1 MSEPRR
7 NLFNRP
13 VIEQQRPRGI
23 GEILADAHGR
33 ELNRRGSTAEDY
45 SLNQFV
51 DDSLRSLPADDPAAK
66 QIREWRTSQ
75 QATALPWS
83 TQNQRLAEVNAEL
96 GGESAFTDLVG
107 KLNPF
112 DGGFGSRKG
121 RSTEEIINK
130 DSGTNVFQDVVRA
143 GMLGSQ
149 AYMDTLTLGG
159 WRAAREKATE
169 LQSEITGFPSIV
181 PGMSSEEVTQQLTK
195 EREGGG
201 RTARGGVDG
210 ILDRSAQGL
219 RDAQAAQGASFVTGT
234 AEGLGSLLAMFG
246 PGGIS
251 SWVNKF
257 GNVLKV
263 SGAAVKGLPMLGR
276 ALQNPILN
284 MSLTE
289 GLLAGGQAATQKL
302 IGDDADASKALDSV
316 LPRMLNGAVLGAL
329 GAPLQL
335 LGRGVERAL
344 LKRLTTSGESARWL
358 GQAAGDLPNVFA
370 KMRAGLARAGGKAV
384 EFQMFS
390 WVPDVYRPGK
400 DGKYEPS
407 PWVTTILNPIA
418 IQEAIEGKDG
428 GKYGQAVAELYEH
441 FLGSYKEHAAT
452 GVVMSMIGG
461 KHHRVGGS
469 EKWTE
474 PFKSLVKPGPAQST
488 EAIPDNYR
496 SPEEAQRRSR
506 RTYVP
511 NALDLQRER
520 ATRTKREAREN
531 LTPAERKAVSEAI
544 KTQFDGL
551 DQAGREEAINAI
563 VKFAAAAGEAD
574 VALAKRRGGL
584 PPDAPTLAKTVTDWI
599 GETLGDKVFEG
610 KAIDKDTPGLGV
622 EVELVRD
629 PARPN
634 QPGRKAEILER
645 ITTRPEALQSA
656 ADPER
661 RVMQMLRVRFEDG
674 SIGLVPM
681 ENVRQVVPGEGIGD
695 GSAPPSQG
703 TPTDPVGR
711 VRNMATGETGVL
723 RGGRTLEDGTKV
735 GLVEIGGQVREM
747 PADQLQAWNPG
758 QFPETELSK
767 TRNPA
772 PRPGQPPKPKPEPQ
786 LPPYETP
793 DNFTTPTGK
802 LRVARR
808 MAGKWAQSPDRLA
821 DVLAKRLAVTPQE
834 AMELIERLAVH
845 GEIPE
850 ATWQK
855 ARDGFIRDSY
865 GDPGVWSV
873 PAGKEVK
880 AYRSLLRSLGRASE
894 GGGQNVPRLLGRAK
908 RLWDLMSPEQR
919 SKVLE
924 GRGERDLLHHELEKP
939 VKRQGQVAEKAPV
952 ETPQEPQEAPKAEPA
967 PSEAAAPPA
976 SEGVNQGRR
985 AADQGPAIRGRRASD
1000 FEPAEGDTPEVA
1012 HLKRRA
1018 RRSAWVAAGRKAQ
1031 AREAE
1036 AQAATDKLTG
1046 LGNRAAFDREVEKA
1060 EAVSIQDL
1068 TGQKAK
1074 NDAVSYAEGDKL
1086 IQSAAEAALR
1096 AADEVGLS
1104 RRNVYRLG
1112 GDEFAA
1118 VGPRDKLDAW
1128 NAKLAQVDLG
1138 GTDLPGGKRVSHRFA
1153 GGVGKDQAEAD
1164 ARMLEAKKASKAER
1178 AAKGEATSREE
1189 IEGGKAA
1196 RRAYRSPQLKEVAGY
1211 DVTRSENAIGKVT
1224 SQQGEKRRELDS
1236 GELKWLLD
1244 TERNRPERLERE
1256 GYKLDEKGL
1265 EDHKRWIEYL
1275 QDAYDAAKARE
1286 RILEDGKGAT
1296 FAAARQ
1302 GDERT
1307 FTVGPDASKPGKWRV
1322 TRMDKDGPLG
1332 HVEAETAADALKE
1345 AVMQGANIERLST
1358 ATGPEWAVPVRKG
1371 SGSGYAVGLSSDNRF
1386 LNKAGTP
1393 TGLKAIVDRVQKG
1406 ALSIEDGRAAIDA
1419 AQTWHD
1425 GLEKRGNPTG
1435 RTKAVI
1441 KKLDSAISAA
1451 KRRLDRI
1458 EAERNKPAE
1467 QAAEAPAER
1476 GSGPHPVTEQV
1487 EPKRNVFQRQPPPK
1501 VVKKGDEYEK
1511 GARIAGVD
1519 GKEHEVTTP
1528 EGTYKARY
1536 RVVELDDIRQ
1546 SHDPNKGFAWDPD
1559 YPRELQPRDY
1569 ETNTSIQ
1576 ERVRE
1581 RAGQLNVE
1589 QLISD
1594 HPTAGE
1600 GPPIQVPDGVLISGN
1615 GRTMSV
1621 KLADDATIE
1630 RIKQAIIDRAERFG
1644 IDPEAVKAMKR
1655 PMLVREVE
1663 LDARS
1668 KEAKAFARE
1677 ANMETVASDSPLRLA
1692 DNYRHLIEPE
1702 HLSAL
1707 GADPDATF
1715 AAIVNDKARGK
1726 SFRDA
1731 LRKALP
1737 KQSVDRYFDGEGML
1751 TDAGKELANNVLLA
1765 HAIPVETVERM
1776 TPAERRTVLQ
1786 AVPQLMEARNHEV
1799 LREFVDAIPEAVE
1812 FMRKHLTGTNVKTIE
1827 EALDQGTLF
1836 GDKTEITGYGAMMAD
1851 YLIRNGERPR
1861 IFRSNLKSA
1870 LNRLGQETGLL
1881 GGDPYKIVAEE
1892 LGVPIRE
1899 GDGRLAEPMGKGDKG
1914 LAFLPDGM
1922 DASRANELTP
1932 AERDAF
1938 FGAADPV
1945 QTQTMG
1951 APVGGLRLPKS
1962 DLPAAD
1968 WSGTPAKASKVIQAI
1983 EKLIDAPFYIGRSIA
1998 LRSKA
2003 LGWWDPR
2010 RRYGRLRKAGDV
2022 PVAAHEAGHALEDA
2036 IWPELAKSKQSG
2048 QMLVELTRLGR
2059 ALYPIKPWNGW
2070 DSEGF
2075 AEFFRLYLTRPELVK
2090 QHAPETTKW
2099 FESTFN
2105 VDNKAWKKGLAEVR
2119 QMIKDLGDQ
2128 GTNSRILEQTVK
2140 GPTGKG
2146 KLARLIDEMGYE
2158 KWVESQAPLHRLM
2171 QEWVAAGNAPLS
2183 PSENTERLADYLRG
2197 GASSRVRS
2205 FIKNGMTNAAGQP
2218 IARPL
2223 EDAGTIIK
2231 AAAKKY
2237 GLSHDDMMDQFRVY
2251 LIARRVTELHLQGRG
2266 PAHIDAREAYNE
2278 TLRLEKAMPELN
2290 QAGHVVWEWNHGL
2303 LQYARELGVISK
2315 ADETFM
2321 LDRGQYYIPLAR
2333 DIPNALDV
2341 AGRGD
2346 SGGPFKRLKG
2356 GSGRDIK
2363 DPLAQ
2368 MIQHAEAIVTFAH
2381 RRAVLNSVVKLADG
2395 KGMGRWIHKVDK
2407 DMIRKAKPLAAFKAQ
2422 LEKAGVQIT
2431 PGTDLSQLLTWYEP
2445 KQTPDGKDPII
2456 PHRKT
2461 DGTVDWYQVDAK
2473 VYESLHTMDPFRLPM
2488 GMDLL
2493 LGVPARLK
2501 RAGTTGLR
2509 AGFGLVT
2516 NPLRDLT
2523 TIIIQGESRNPFEI
2537 LKEWGISQAQSWAA
2551 LFGKKSHYHELWES
2565 LGGNIH
2571 GPLGQDYGPS
2581 HRMANHLGRN
2591 RLQGTWADLK
2601 KGRVV
2606 TAAGDLLDL
2615 ARDIFQVPENAP
2627 RVAAMRMAAKRIG
2640 YKPGQPMTFKQAMD
2654 FAIQMKRA
2662 GAVST
2667 VDFNAAGTYAR
2678 MINAVVPFFNVAIQG
2693 PRTFGRRLR
2702 EDPIGTLLKGS
2713 IMTGLTAALW
2723 WNNKDE
2729 DWYKDMPDS
2738 EKFGFWHI
2746 AVGNQRVRIPRPFEI
2761 GAMFA
2766 GVPESVLDA
2775 HYREDPQ
2782 TVIAALKQTF
2792 ETMKPD
2798 ILPVLVQEWSE
2809 QQGNYDSFRG
2819 QPIVPKAVQGR
2830 PAEEQY
2836 GPTTT
2841 VVAKLIGEAMGW
2853 SPYRVDHAINGI
2865 FGGVGSDTARLP
2877 GQINVTDRDWQPADI
2892 PVLGKVFAY
2901 DGLQGYT
2908 SKAVQTLFDMRSN
2921 LQERRNSKARPATPG
2936 ELAALKVLENAS
2948 EELKNMREVRAKQA
2962 SMADRSRTVQE
2973 MRRISQ
2979 EALKLANELL
2989 SGDLYGSTPQEDAPR
3004 PRARRLFGGPR

>member
-33 ELNRRGSTAEDY
+33 ELNRSGRTAEEY

-51 DDSLRSLPADDPAAK
+51 DDSLRSLPADDAAAK

-75 QATALPWS
+75 QAAALPWA

-96 GGESAFTDLVG
+96 GGESAFTDLVA
-107 KLNPF
+107 KANPF
-112 DGGFGSRKG
+112 DGGFGKREG
-121 RSTEEIINK
+121 RSTEEIIQE
-130 DSGTNVFQDVVRA
+130 DTGTNLFQDAARTA
-143 GMLGSQ
+143 L
-149 AYMDTLTLGG
+149 LGG
-159 WRAAREKATE
+159 KAYADTVSLGGSKLITE
-169 LQSEITGFPSIV
+169 PLTQIQSEITGFPSIV
-181 PGMSSEEVTQQLTK
+181 PGMSAEEVTQQLTK

-201 RTARGGVDG
+201 REARGGAQG
-210 ILDRSAQGL
+210 ILDRGTQGL
-219 RDAQAAQGASFVTGT
+219 RDAMAAQGVKPWVIATG
-234 AEGLGSLLAMFG
+234 EGLGSLMAMFG

-257 GNVLKV
+257 GNALKV

-284 MSLTE
+284 FVATE
-289 GLLAGGQAATQKL
+289 GLLTEGEIQTQKL
-302 IGDDADASKALDSV
+302 LGDTAEADKLRGEQGVRLINS
-316 LPRMLNGAVLGAL
+316 AVLGVA

-335 LGRGVERAL
+335 LGRSAERGLLKLLTREGERA
-344 LKRLTTSGESARWL
+344 RFL
-358 GQAAGDLPNVFA
+358 GQAAADLPNLWA
-370 KMRAGLARAGGKAV
+370 RSRAAAARVGGKAI
-384 EFQMFS
+384 EFQAFGL
-390 WVPDVYRPGK
+390 VPDVYRPGE
-400 DGKYEPS
+400 DGKYELS
-407 PWVTTILNPIA
+407 PWVTTILNPVE
-418 IQEAIEGKDG
+418 IQKAIEGKDG
-428 GKYGQAVAELYEH
+428 GKYGDAWAEV
-441 FLGSYKEHAAT
+441 FTHALDSAMQHGAT
-452 GVVMSMIGG
+452 GAIMGAFGG

-469 EKWTE
+469 KSWKD
-474 PFKSLVKPGPAQST
+474 PFTSLVKPGPEAST
-488 EAIPDNYR
+488 EAVPTDYR
-496 SPEEAQRRSR
+496 SPEEAKRRSGR
-506 RTYVP
+506 FYVP
-511 NALDLQRER
+511 NEVDLQRER
-520 ATRTKREAREN
+520 ATRTKRAGREG
-531 LTPAERKAVSEAI
+531 LSPAERKAVSEAI
-544 KTQFDGL
+544 KTQFDSLEGP
-551 DQAGREEAINAI
+551 GREEAINAL
-563 VKFAAAAGEAD
+563 VKFAATAGEAE
-574 VALAKRRGGL
+574 VLMAKRRGGL
-584 PPDAPTLAKTVTDWI
+584 PKDAPSMAQSLTEWVGDV
-599 GETLGDKVFEG
+599 LGPQVFEG
-610 KAIDKDTPGLGV
+610 KLIDKESPGLGIQ
-622 EVELVRD
+622 VELVNDPAQPGGPGRVAEVLERIESKPAMIQGAAD
-629 PARPN
+629 PARRN
-634 QPGRKAEILER
+634 VR
-645 ITTRPEALQSA
+645 
-656 ADPER
+656 
-661 RVMQMLRVRFEDG
+661 MYRVRFEDG
-674 SIGLVPM
+674 SIGLVPH
-681 ENVRQVVPGEGIGD
+681 ESVRQVVPGEGIGD

-735 GLVEIGGQVREM
+735 GLVEINGQVLEM
-747 PADQLQAWNPG
+747 PAEQLQAFNPG

-808 MAGKWAQSPDRLA
+808 MAGKWSQSPDRLA

-850 ATWQK
+850 ATWK
-855 ARDGFIRDSY
+855 AARDGFIRDSY

-880 AYRSLLRSLGRASE
+880 AYRSLLRSLGRAGE

-908 RLWDLMSPEQR
+908 RLWDLMTPEQR

-939 VKRQGQVAEKAPV
+939 VKRQGKVAEKAPV

-967 PSEAAAPPA
+967 PSEAATPPA
-976 SEGVNQGRR
+976 SEAPTEAPAGTPQGRR
-985 AADQGPAIRGRRASD
+985 Y
-1000 FEPAEGDTPEVA
+1000 GDLERQPNETPEQRRERR
-1012 HLKRRA
+1012 LK
-1018 RRSAWVAAGRKAQ
+1018 SVAAGRKRQ
-1031 AREAE
+1031 AFEDGPTGLSNKRAFEA
-1036 AQAATDKLTG
+1036 ASKRGGHVGVADLTG
-1046 LGNRAAFDREVEKA
+1046 LKGKNDTLGQAAGDALIKSGGELARAAAK
-1060 EAVSIQDL
+1060 EAGIPERSVFRI
-1068 TGQKAK
+1068 
-1074 NDAVSYAEGDKL
+1074 
-1086 IQSAAEAALR
+1086 
-1096 AADEVGLS
+1096 
-1104 RRNVYRLG
+1104 G
-1112 GDEFAA
+1112 GDEFAVLGTPEQVRA
-1118 VGPRDKLDAW
+1118 WKAAIEKAADLDATELKSGSKVTHRLVAGEGTTLEQAGEAL
-1128 NAKLAQVDLG
+1128 NTAKA
-1138 GTDLPGGKRVSHRFA
+1138 
-1153 GGVGKDQAEAD
+1153 
-1164 ARMLEAKKASKAER
+1164 ASKAAR

-1189 IEGGKAA
+1189 IEGGAAEAAPA
-1196 RRAYRSPQLKEVAGY
+1196 RRVYQRPTV
-1211 DVTRSENAIGKVT
+1211 
-1224 SQQGEKRRELDS
+1224 
-1236 GELKWLLD
+1236 
-1244 TERNRPERLERE
+1244 TEREAPV
-1256 GYKLDEKGL
+1256 
-1265 EDHKRWIEYL
+1265 
-1275 QDAYDAAKARE
+1275 DA
-1286 RILEDGKGAT
+1286 DG
-1296 FAAARQ
+1296 R
-1302 GDERT
+1302 R
-1307 FTVGPDASKPGKWRV
+1307 VGPS
-1322 TRMDKDGPLG
+1322 
-1332 HVEAETAADALKE
+1332 AD
-1345 AVMQGANIERLST
+1345 R
-1358 ATGPEWAVPVRKG
+1358 
-1371 SGSGYAVGLSSDNRF
+1371 RF
-1386 LNKAGTP
+1386 LNKASTP
-1393 TGLKAIVDRVQKG
+1393 TGLKAIVDRVEKG
-1406 ALSIEDGRAAIDA
+1406 GLSVEDGRAAIDS

-1425 GLEKRGNPTG
+1425 HLEKRGNPTG

-1458 EAERNKPAE
+1458 EASR
-1467 QAAEAPAER
+1467 QAGEAEAPPER
-1476 GSGPHPVTEQV
+1476 GSGPHPVTEQ
-1487 EPKRNVFQRQPPPK
+1487 EPTKRNVFQRQPPPK
-1501 VVKKGDEYEK
+1501 VVKKGDDYEK
-1511 GARIAGVD
+1511 GARVAGVD

-1621 KLADDATIE
+1621 KLADDATHE

-1644 IDPEAVKAMKR
+1644 IDPEAVKGMNR

-1663 LDARS
+1663 LDARG

-1677 ANMETVASDSPLRLA
+1677 ANMETVASDSPLRMA

-1737 KQSVDRYFDGEGML
+1737 KQSQDRYFDGEGML
-1751 TDAGKELANNVLLA
+1751 TDAGKELANNILLA
-1765 HAIPVETVERM
+1765 HAIPVETIERM

-1786 AVPQLMEARNHEV
+1786 AVPQLMEARNHEI
-1799 LREFVDAIPEAVE
+1799 LRDFVDAIPEAVE

-1851 YLIRNGERPR
+1851 YLLRNGERPR
-1861 IFRSNLKSA
+1861 IFRSNLKST
-1870 LNRLGQETGLL
+1870 LHRLGQETGLL
-1881 GGDPYKIVAEE
+1881 GGDPYKIVSEE
-1892 LGVPIRE
+1892 LGVPLRE
-1899 GDGRLAEPMGKGDKG
+1899 GDGRLAEPMAKGEGG
-1914 LAFLPDGM
+1914 LSYLPDGM

-1945 QTQTMG
+1945 QTQTQG
-1951 APVGGLRLPKS
+1951 APVGGLRLAKS
-1962 DLPAAD
+1962 ETPAAD
-1968 WSGTPAKASKVIQAI
+1968 WSGTTAKASKVIQAI
-1983 EKLIDAPFYIGRSIA
+1983 EKLIDAPLYVGRSIV

-2003 LGWWDPR
+2003 LGWWDPQ

-2036 IWPELAKSKQSG
+2036 IWPQLMKHKDSG
-2048 QMLVELTRLGR
+2048 VMLQELTRLGQ
-2059 ALYPIKPWNGW
+2059 ALYKQRPHNGW

-2075 AEFFRLYLTRPELVK
+2075 AEFFRLYLTRPDLIGGA
-2090 QHAPETTKW
+2090 APTTLKW

-2105 VDNKAWKKGLAEVR
+2105 TDNKVWKKQLAEVR
-2119 QMIKDLGDQ
+2119 QMVKDLGDQ
-2128 GTNSRILEQTVK
+2128 GTNNRILAQTVK
-2140 GPTGKG
+2140 GPTGKS
-2146 KLARLIDEMGYE
+2146 KLSRLLDDMGYE
-2158 KWVESQAPLHRLM
+2158 KWVDDQVPLMRLV
-2171 QEWVAAGNAPLS
+2171 EAWSAAGNSKLAPS
-2183 PSENTERLADYLRG
+2183 ADPFRLADYFRG
-2197 GASSRVRS
+2197 SASSRVRS
-2205 FIKNGMTNAAGQP
+2205 FVLDGMTNSAGIP
-2218 IARPL
+2218 VARPL
-2223 EDAGTIIK
+2223 DDAGKILKK
-2231 AAAKKY
+2231 AAKTH
-2237 GLSHDDMMDQFRVY
+2237 GLSHDDMLDQFRVY
-2251 LIARRVTELHLQGRG
+2251 LIAKRAVELHVQGRG
-2266 PAHIDAREAYNE
+2266 PAHIEAREAYNE
-2278 TLRLEKAMPELN
+2278 TLRLEKAMPELF
-2290 QAGHVVWEWNHGL
+2290 QAGKVVWDWNHGL

-2315 ADETFM
+2315 ADEVYM
-2321 LDRGQYYIPLAR
+2321 LDRGKFYIPFAR
-2333 DIPNALDV
+2333 DIPNALDA
-2341 AGRGD
+2341 AGRGEG

-2368 MIQHAEAIVTFAH
+2368 MIRHAEAIVTFAH

-2395 KGMGRWIHKVDK
+2395 KGMGAWIHKVDK
-2407 DMIRKAKPLAAFKAQ
+2407 DLERKAKPLADFKAQ
-2422 LEKAGVQIT
+2422 LEKAGVPIDPT
-2431 PGTDLSQLLTWYEP
+2431 TDLSQLLTWYEP

-2456 PHRKT
+2456 PYRRN
-2461 DGTVDWYQVDAK
+2461 DGKVEWYQVDRK
-2473 VYESLHTMDPFRLPM
+2473 VYDALHGLDPFRLPM
-2488 GMDLL
+2488 GLDLF
-2493 LGVPARLK
+2493 LGAPARLK

-2509 AGFGLVT
+2509 ASFGLVT

-2523 TIIIQGESRNPFEI
+2523 TIIVQSESRNPYEI
-2537 LKEWGISQAQSWAA
+2537 LKEWGISQAQSFAA
-2551 LFGKKSHYHELWES
+2551 LFGKKSHYHKLWES

-2581 HRMANHLGRN
+2581 HRMARNLGRS
-2591 RLQGTWADLK
+2591 RLEGTWADLK
-2601 KGRVV
+2601 KGRVI
-2606 TAAGDLLDL
+2606 AAGGDLLDL
-2615 ARDIFQVPENAP
+2615 ARDVFQIPENAP
-2627 RVAAMRMAAKRIG
+2627 RIAAMRMAAKRIG

-2678 MINAVVPFFNVAIQG
+2678 MVNAVVPFFNVAIQG
-2693 PRTFGRRLR
+2693 PRTFGRRLK

-2713 IMTGLTAALW
+2713 MLTGLTMALW
-2723 WNNKDE
+2723 WQNKDE

-2766 GVPESVLDA
+2766 SVPESAVDA

-2782 TVIAALKQTF
+2782 TVIDALKQTF
-2792 ETMKPD
+2792 ATMKPD

-2809 QQGNYDSFRG
+2809 QQGNYDSFRRA
-2819 QPIVPKAVQGR
+2819 PIVPKAVEGR

-2865 FGGVGSDTARLP
+2865 FGGVGSDAARLP

-2908 SKAVQTLFDMRSN
+2908 SKAVQTLFDMRSS
-2921 LQERRNSKARPATPG
+2921 LQERRNSKKRPATPG
-2936 ELAALKVLENAS
+2936 ELAALSVLEAAS
-2948 EELKNMREVRAKQA
+2948 EQLKDLREVRAKQA
-2962 SMADRSRTVQE
+2962 SMADRSRAVQE

-2979 EALKLANELL
+2979 EALKSANEFL
-2989 SGDLYGSTPQEDAPR
+2989 SADLYGGTPQEREAR